1 MSDKRIPPC
10 SGHAFSNTVKCE
22 CCESIIDLDDTD
34 WCDKCDRSIFDDS
47 PCRKEDLCQYSDL
60 PSPLAYDRDYMYKW
74 IRQKSGK

>member
-10 SGHAFSNTVKCE
+10 SGHAFSNTIKCE
-22 CCESIIDLDDTD
+22 CCESVIDLDDTD
-34 WCDKCDRSIFDDS
+34 WCDKCDRSVFDDS

-74 IRQKSGK
+74 IREKSGK

>member
-10 SGHAFSNTVKCE
+10 SGHAFNNTIKCE
-22 CCESIIDLDDTD
+22 CCESVIDLDDTD

-74 IRQKSGK
+74 IREKSGK

>member
-10 SGHAFSNTVKCE
+10 SGHAFSNTIKCE

-74 IRQKSGK
+74 IREKSGK

>member
-10 SGHAFSNTVKCE
+10 SGHAFSNTIKCE
-22 CCESIIDLDDTD
+22 CCESIIDLNDTD